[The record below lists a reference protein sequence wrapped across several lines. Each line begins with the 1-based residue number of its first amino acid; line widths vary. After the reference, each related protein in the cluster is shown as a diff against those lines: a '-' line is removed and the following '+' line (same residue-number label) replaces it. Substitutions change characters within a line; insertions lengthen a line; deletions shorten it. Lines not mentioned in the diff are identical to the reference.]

1 MKKQFLK
8 RYVFQSS
15 KVDHFKSVISLLPF
29 NAIERKNRVLSK
41 LLIYIFNV
49 LPAEF
54 LILIF
59 PKFFHALIANY
70 FLSVG
75 EFRKFHYFIKS
86 SQEYRPSH
94 KFSFSMRLDA
104 LRDQCLFDDIDEL
117 IESVFNAESINDGSF
132 DAVISWCFW
141 NLSHIKLEHFLT
153 NLKRFLESDL
163 DSSFELVRYLP
174 DFSRNLGH
182 LSCLYLYENYYR
194 SQAGREIFIKNE
206 GAVNKYYLDMLIDHS
221 KLKINL
227 IKPSQ
232 FPDKNIKS
240 IRSFDTLLYS
250 FESENSVRI
259 ESDASNSFVQLYPEW
274 FLANRNPLRMSNSEI
289 SKGHQMLNN
298 IIGNKWFVLLHVRE
312 PSDSI
317 LANSQA
323 RDSNIHTYKLLADYI
338 HNKGGLVIRMG
349 QSNLPA
355 LASDF
360 HAFDYARSKI
370 KSEFLD
376 CWLWANC
383 KYWVGNVNGAM
394 LTALTFGKA
403 RLITN
408 QWYWNLYGG
417 PEDLVLPKL
426 LFRNEALLSID
437 ETMKCDLSR
446 QMNRR
451 YMENQ
456 GFNLSENTEQEI
468 LDGFIDL
475 ERNIP
480 LASISNLDVELRKRL
495 KINNANR
502 GIMRIS
508 PSYSISWGE
517 KLTSIKN

>member
-1 MKKQFLK
+1 M
-8 RYVFQSS
+8 Y
-15 KVDHFKSVISLLPF
+15 
-29 NAIERKNRVLSK
+29 E
-41 LLIYIFNV
+41 
-49 LPAEF
+49 
-54 LILIF
+54 
-59 PKFFHALIANY
+59 
-70 FLSVG
+70 
-75 EFRKFHYFIKS
+75 
-86 SQEYRPSH
+86 
-94 KFSFSMRLDA
+94 
-104 LRDQCLFDDIDEL
+104 EL
-117 IESVFNAESINDGSF
+117 E
-132 DAVISWCFW
+132 
-141 NLSHIKLEHFLT
+141 
-153 NLKRFLESDL
+153 
-163 DSSFELVRYLP
+163 
-174 DFSRNLGH
+174 
-182 LSCLYLYENYYR
+182 
-194 SQAGREIFIKNE
+194 
-206 GAVNKYYLDMLIDHS
+206 
-221 KLKINL
+221 
-227 IKPSQ
+227 
-232 FPDKNIKS
+232 
-240 IRSFDTLLYS
+240 
-250 FESENSVRI
+250 
-259 ESDASNSFVQLYPEW
+259 
-274 FLANRNPLRMSNSEI
+274 
-289 SKGHQMLNN
+289 
-298 IIGNKWFVLLHVRE
+298 
-312 PSDSI
+312 
-317 LANSQA
+317 
-323 RDSNIHTYKLLADYI
+323 
-338 HNKGGLVIRMG
+338 
-349 QSNLPA
+349 
-355 LASDF
+355 
-360 HAFDYARSKI
+360 SKI

>member
-1 MKKQFLK
+1 M
-8 RYVFQSS
+8 
-15 KVDHFKSVISLLPF
+15 
-29 NAIERKNRVLSK
+29 
-41 LLIYIFNV
+41 
-49 LPAEF
+49 
-54 LILIF
+54 
-59 PKFFHALIANY
+59 
-70 FLSVG
+70 
-75 EFRKFHYFIKS
+75 
-86 SQEYRPSH
+86 
-94 KFSFSMRLDA
+94 
-104 LRDQCLFDDIDEL
+104 
-117 IESVFNAESINDGSF
+117 
-132 DAVISWCFW
+132 
-141 NLSHIKLEHFLT
+141 
-153 NLKRFLESDL
+153 SD
-163 DSSFELVRYLP
+163 
-174 DFSRNLGH
+174 
-182 LSCLYLYENYYR
+182 
-194 SQAGREIFIKNE
+194 
-206 GAVNKYYLDMLIDHS
+206 
-221 KLKINL
+221 
-227 IKPSQ
+227 
-232 FPDKNIKS
+232 
-240 IRSFDTLLYS
+240 
-250 FESENSVRI
+250 
-259 ESDASNSFVQLYPEW
+259 
-274 FLANRNPLRMSNSEI
+274 SEI

-456 GFNLSENTEQEI
+456 GFNLSENTEQ
-468 LDGFIDL
+468 
-475 ERNIP
+475 
-480 LASISNLDVELRKRL
+480 
-495 KINNANR
+495 
-502 GIMRIS
+502 
-508 PSYSISWGE
+508 
-517 KLTSIKN
+517 